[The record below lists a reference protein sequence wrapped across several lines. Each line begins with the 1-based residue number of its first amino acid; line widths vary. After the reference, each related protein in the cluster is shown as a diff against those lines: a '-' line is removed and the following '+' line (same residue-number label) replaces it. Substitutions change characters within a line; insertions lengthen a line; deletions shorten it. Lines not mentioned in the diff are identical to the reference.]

1 MIDEVVTGKQVML
14 RPVQSADE
22 EKLAEIF
29 NDPEVARWWGDPA
42 KSVRD
47 AMEIPEGE
55 SHFVIELD
63 GEAIGF
69 IQCYEETD
77 PMYRHASVDI
87 SLRSPWQGRG
97 LGTDAIKAL
106 AQFLIDKRGHHRLT
120 IDPAAHNTRAIK
132 AYERVGFKRVGL
144 MRQYERGPSGGWHD
158 GLLMDMLAA
167 ELRD

>member
-1 MIDEVVTGKQVML
+1 MIDEVITGEHVTL
-14 RPVQSADE
+14 RPVQPDDE
-22 EKLAEIF
+22 ANLSEIF
-29 NDPEVARWWGDPA
+29 SDPEVARWWGDPA
-42 KSVRD
+42 KSVQD
-47 AMEIPEGE
+47 ALENTDDD
-55 SHFVIELD
+55 SQFLIELD

-69 IQCYEETD
+69 IQCSEETD

-97 LGTDAIKAL
+97 LGPDAIKAL
-106 AQFLIDKRGHHRLT
+106 ARFLIDKRGHHRLT

-144 MRQYERGPSGGWHD
+144 MRQYERGPAGEWHD

>member
-1 MIDEVVTGKQVML
+1 MIDEAIAGKQVTL

-22 EKLAEIF
+22 AKLAEIF
-29 NDPEVARWWGDPA
+29 SDPEVARWWGDPA

-77 PMYRHASVDI
+77 PMYRHASVDV
-87 SLRSPWQGRG
+87 SLRSPWQGKG
-97 LGTDAIKAL
+97 HGPDAIKAL
-106 AQFLIDKRGHHRLT
+106 AQFLIAKRGHHRLT
-120 IDPAAHNTRAIK
+120 IDPAAHNTHAIK

-144 MRQYERGPSGGWHD
+144 MRQYERGPSGDWHD